1 VVTRRRKE
9 PIAVAV
15 EFDVHHC
22 ALVRMSETQ
31 HTAGLAGGDR
41 AGLTA
46 SLTLVLVLE
55 ASRQKQ
61 ENNRAEKIL
70 K

>member
-1 VVTRRRKE
+1 
-9 PIAVAV
+9 
-15 EFDVHHC
+15 
-22 ALVRMSETQ
+22 MSETQ